1 MSTPALFA
9 AGPLK
14 PAAIEVIVPA
24 KTPRTIIPLRFNP
37 TEYQIQKGNTF
48 QDIPIPGLESP
59 PIQYIRGNAEKLSV
73 EVLAD
78 TSDSLEDVREKYVAP
93 IRKLLDIEPDLHA
106 PPIVAFTWDREVFRG
121 VLESVQV
128 AYTLFSPEGVPLR
141 AKLSLA
147 FKEYRSV
154 EVQVKERPKA
164 SPDFDKAYQVR
175 AGDTLERIAGAAYRD
190 PARWRAIARRNDIDD
205 PRRLRPGVLLTI
217 PRIR

>member
-1 MSTPALFA
+1 MTTPALFA

-24 KTPRTIIPLRFNP
+24 KTPREIIPLRFNP
-37 TEYQIQKGNTF
+37 TEYQIQKGNAF
-48 QDIPIPGLESP
+48 QEIAIPGLESP
-59 PIQYIRGNAEKLSV
+59 PIQYIRGNSEKLSV

-78 TSDSLEDVREKYVAP
+78 TSDSLEDVRQKYVQP
-93 IRKLLDIEPDLHA
+93 VRNLLNQVPDLHA

-128 AYTLFSPEGVPLR
+128 SYTLFSPEGIPLR
-141 AKLSLA
+141 AKMSLV

-154 EVQVKERPKA
+154 EVQVKERPKR
-164 SPDFDKAYQVR
+164 SPDFDKAYVVR
-175 AGDTLERIAGAAYRD
+175 AGDTLDRIAWAAYRD
-190 PARWRAIARRNDIDD
+190 PARWRDIARANSIDD
-205 PRRLRPGVLLTI
+205 PRRLTPGRVLTV

>member
-14 PAAIEVIVPA
+14 PAAIEVIAPA
-24 KTPRTIIPLRFNP
+24 KTPRTVIPLRFNP
-37 TEYQIQKGNTF
+37 TEYQIQKGNAF
-48 QDIPIPGLESP
+48 QEIPIPGLESP
-59 PIQYIRGNAEKLSV
+59 PVQYIRGNAEKLSV

-78 TSDSLEDVREKYVAP
+78 TSDSLEDVREKYVTP
-93 IRKLLDIEPDLHA
+93 VRRLLDIDPDLHA

-141 AKLSLA
+141 AKMSLA

-154 EVQVKERPKA
+154 EVQVKERPKG

-190 PARWRAIARRNDIDD
+190 PTRWRAIALRNGIDD
-205 PRRLRPGVLLTI
+205 PRRLPPGLLLTI